1 MADLQFVSFNLDGEK
16 FGVDILSV
24 REIVR
29 MQPITRLP
37 NVPDFIE
44 GVINLRGE
52 IIPVIDLRKR
62 LGMPPGETDK
72 KNRIMVVEL
81 GDKRVGLAVDAVSR
95 VLKVNEDEIEPPPEA
110 VKLNSRYI
118 TGIAKLD
125 GDFML
130 ILDLEGLISMGG

>member
-1 MADLQFVSFNLDGEK
+1 MADLQFVSFNLDGGK

-24 REIVR
+24 REILR

-62 LGMPPGETDK
+62 LGMPPKEADK
-72 KNRIMVVEL
+72 KSRIVVIEL
-81 GDKRVGLAVDAVSR
+81 DDKKVGLIVDMVSR
-95 VLKVNEDEIEPPPEA
+95 VIRVDENSVEPPPEA
-110 VKLNSRYI
+110 VKLDPRYI
-118 TGIAKLD
+118 TGIAKLED
-125 GDFML
+125 DFMV
-130 ILDLEGLISMGG
+130 ILDLQGLITGG